1 MEKFLA
7 LIKESVKD
15 GVDMDQ
21 IKQAAE
27 ALNPL
32 NAVKTKEDAW
42 SLIKGNTILL
52 SALDQKVTKR
62 VETAK
67 ENWMEGEVKDLLK
80 AREEEIRAELNPKE
94 TDEQKALRELRDKL
108 SERDK
113 KDALR
118 DLQDKLSLK
127 AKELNFDPMRA
138 RDFAMFGADAE
149 SKLQEYAEFI
159 SSTVEEK
166 VNSQVK
172 ERFTTTTPKLKMD
185 SDGLGSLTGGQ
196 LNQLAKTSPEM
207 KQAVLAEI
215 ESRNRDMKKT

>member
-32 NAVKTKEDAW
+32 NTVKSKEDAW
-42 SLIKGNTILL
+42 TFIKGNEILL
-52 SALDQKVTKR
+52 STLDQKVNDR
-62 VETAK
+62 VTTAK
-67 ENWMEGEVKDLLK
+67 ENLMSGEVKTLLK
-80 AREEEIRAELNPKE
+80 AREDEIRAELNPKE
-94 TDEQKALRELRDKL
+94 TDEQKALRDLQNKL

-118 DLQDKLSLK
+118 DLQDTLSTK

-138 RDFAMFGADAE
+138 RDFAVFGADAE

-159 SSTVEEK
+159 NSTVEEK

-172 ERFTTTTPKLKMD
+172 ERFTSPAPSQTKIEPKDLQQKIMEARASGNTSEALK
-185 SDGLGSLTGGQ
+185 LQ
-196 LNQLAKTSPEM
+196 IQQNQNMQQP
-207 KQAVLAEI
+207 
-215 ESRNRDMKKT
+215 